1 MKKVSLYNHRAATN
15 GTNPLIP
22 NIVYKSLLH
31 LLSVKDYTAC
41 DYIIQ
46 NYSLTE
52 YQRNLYDTQRTLQ
65 RRTQIQL

>member
-1 MKKVSLYNHRAATN
+1 METTLHNHRKTSKD
-15 GTNPLIP
+15 GKPLIP

-31 LLSVKDYTAC
+31 LLFVKDYEAC

-52 YQRNLYDTQRTLQ
+52 YQRNFYDTKRTLQ